1 MATTR
6 SRFDAELARL
16 RERLLAMGS
25 ECEQMLG
32 DAVAA
37 LTAEDGAAGD
47 ALAESIA
54 RRDDAVDEME
64 SRVEAEALR
73 LIALQ
78 QPVVASD
85 LRLVFVALKA
95 TTDIERIGD
104 HCVNVARLGRQM
116 RREGVFYK
124 PLIDIPLLAGSARS
138 MLHEALESIVHHDAE
153 RARAVIAADERTDD
167 LYRRMRGSLQDA
179 LAAGETDAARL
190 APFLLFAIHYLE
202 RIGDHCINIA
212 ERVVFLEEGRRVD
225 SPDPDEPSG
234 SA

>member
-1 MATTR
+1 VRA
-6 SRFDAELARL
+6 DAR
-16 RERLLAMGS
+16 RRRR
-25 ECEQMLG
+25 
-32 DAVAA
+32 
-37 LTAEDGAAGD
+37 GADRRGCAGD

-54 RRDDAVDEME
+54 RPTTRGRDGV
-64 SRVEAEALR
+64 RVEARRCAW
-73 LIALQ
+73 IALQ

-124 PLIDIPLLAGSARS
+124 PLIDIPLLAGLGRS

-167 LYRRMRGSLQDA
+167 LYRRMRGSCRTRWPPGSRTRPPRAVPPVRDPLPG
-179 LAAGETDAARL
+179 AGRRPLHQHRRA
-190 APFLLFAIHYLE
+190 
-202 RIGDHCINIA
+202 
-212 ERVVFLEEGRRVD
+212 VVFLEGPPCD
-225 SPDPDEPSG
+225 SPRPDEPSG